1 MGMLEAYTIGAW
13 IGWIM
18 VILMSLAMNIP
29 LRSALW
35 VSVHPLAA
43 TVILGIT
50 KLAYLITLT
59 GGV

>member
-1 MGMLEAYTIGAW
+1 MEMLEAYTTGAW

-18 VILMSLAMNIP
+18 VIFMFIAMDIP

-35 VSVHPLAA
+35 SSVHVLAA
-43 TVILGIT
+43 TAILGIT
-50 KLAYLITLT
+50 KLLYLITLT

>member
-18 VILMSLAMNIP
+18 VILMSLAMNTP